1 VFFPRLKYSVD
12 GRNWSNV
19 DLSSTDLFPGVPGDV
34 PIAPLSIGSLN
45 YDGSNWNVFVQRQD
59 ASLNWVSEIYSS
71 ATPSG
76 TWVKTDVTNSFAPV
90 SGTSNTRFVSY
101 TRPQYLRTGNTK
113 VIDINLTLNAGI
125 GNGPTITSPSTTSFL
140 LYQYMPMSLTLTAT
154 GTGRIYFFIADD
166 ELPPGLTFDPLTN
179 TISGKAASIGNF
191 ATRVYTKDNNGVTLT
206 NFSFTVDVPRV
217 IRKQDGA
224 GAYTYLLKQYTEVLG
239 AQNARDSR
247 VLPSQERMLG
257 EFMSPPAPDV
267 ITQPFTTTK
276 CTVCKRAECPTVN
289 ERVDGGDVRTAVCDF
304 IDANTTSDENAID
317 AGNAEANVC
326 D

>member
-1 VFFPRLKYSVD
+1 
-12 GRNWSNV
+12 
-19 DLSSTDLFPGVPGDV
+19 
-34 PIAPLSIGSLN
+34 LN
-45 YDGSNWNVFVQRQD
+45 
-59 ASLNWVSEIYSS
+59 
-71 ATPSG
+71 
-76 TWVKTDVTNSFAPV
+76 
-90 SGTSNTRFVSY
+90 
-101 TRPQYLRTGNTK
+101 
-113 VIDINLTLNAGI
+113 
-125 GNGPTITSPSTTSFL
+125 
-140 LYQYMPMSLTLTAT
+140 
-154 GTGRIYFFIADD
+154 
-166 ELPPGLTFDPLTN
+166 FDPLTN

-276 CTVCKRAECPTVN
+276 CAVCKRGECPTVN